1 MSVLKLTVGVNC
13 GDDDPPSDVK
23 IEDLRRAIM
32 AERETLEAIYCL
44 LRKEDPKKPVSRA
57 LTRKIRELCPTLRW
71 KR

>member
-13 GDDDPPSDVK
+13 GDDDPPSGVT
-23 IEDLRRAIM
+23 IQDLRRAIM

-44 LRKEDPKKPVSRA
+44 LRNEDPKKRVSGA